1 MKAVDADKLSEKAI
15 VVQNSIHPELGFF
28 IIPIDVAKTLKIVD
42 AVEVVR
48 CCDCVYYHPQ
58 NQSLHWNHAKRYCM
72 RKAAVKVTPND
83 YCSFGE
89 RKENT

>member
-48 CCDCVYYHPQ
+48 CKDCYWRIYDNSSQ
-58 NQSLHWNHAKRYCM
+58 EYWCNNQTGLCSQCKD
-72 RKAAVKVTPND
+72 ND
-83 YCSFGE
+83 YCSYGK